1 MEKSYMKVREYIW
14 NRLYAGEIKAGD
26 KLPAERDLAELL
38 QISRNSVREG
48 LKTMENLGVI
58 ESQHGAGNF
67 IARNFD
73 KTLRDVMTFMYLLNN
88 RSNEQITEFRYGLEW
103 EAVNLLVGNLTDE
116 QSENL
121 MKHLEK
127 LETAVSEHERVK
139 CDKALHYYLIEATNN
154 EYMIA
159 NFRALTKTLDAYI
172 PTMRSKIIT
181 GMQRDEDL
189 KNSHRMIVEGI
200 VNGDK
205 EMALEGLS
213 MHFQYII
220 TYQND

>member
-26 KLPAERDLAELL
+26 KLPAERDLAEFL

-127 LETAVSEHERVK
+127 LEIAVSEHERVK

>member
-88 RSNEQITEFRYGLEW
+88 RSNEQITEFRYGWEW

-121 MKHLEK
+121 MKHLEN
-127 LETAVSEHERVK
+127 LETAVSEQERVK

-205 EMALEGLS
+205 EMALKGLS

>member
-200 VNGDK
+200 VNGNK

>member
-1 MEKSYMKVREYIW
+1 MKKSYMKVREYIW
-14 NRLYAGEIKAGD
+14 NRLYDGELKAGD
-26 KLPAERDLAELL
+26 KLPAERDLAEIL

-103 EAVNLLVGNLTDE
+103 EAVNLLVGNLTE
-116 QSENL
+116 AQSENL
-121 MKHLEK
+121 MMHLER
-127 LETAVSEHERVK
+127 LETASSEQERVK
-139 CDKALHYYLIEATNN
+139 YDKALHYYLIEATNN

-172 PTMRSKIIT
+172 PTMRTKIIT

-205 EMALEGLS
+205 TMALKGLS
-213 MHFQYII
+213 MHFQYIS

>member
-121 MKHLEK
+121 MKHLEN
-127 LETAVSEHERVK
+127 LETAISEHERVK

-205 EMALEGLS
+205 AMALKGLS

>member
-121 MKHLEK
+121 MKHLEN
-127 LETAVSEHERVK
+127 LETAVSEQERVK

>member
-58 ESQHGAGNF
+58 ESQYGAGNF

>member
-67 IARNFD
+67 ITRNFD

>member
-121 MKHLEK
+121 MKHLEN
-127 LETAVSEHERVK
+127 LETAVSEQERVK

-205 EMALEGLS
+205 AMALKGLS

>member
-1 MEKSYMKVREYIW
+1 MEKSYMKVRKYIW

-121 MKHLEK
+121 MKHLEN
-127 LETAVSEHERVK
+127 LETAVSEQERVK

-205 EMALEGLS
+205 AMALKGLS

>member
-14 NRLYAGEIKAGD
+14 SKLSEGEFKAGD
-26 KLPAERDLAELL
+26 KIPAERELAEILE
-38 QISRNSVREG
+38 ISRNSVREG

-67 IARNFD
+67 ICQNFD
-73 KTLRDVMTFMYLLNN
+73 KTLRDVMTFMYILND

-116 QSENL
+116 QKETLLLYLSA
-121 MKHLEK
+121 
-127 LETAVSEHERVK
+127 LETAEDEKERVR
-139 CDKALHYYLIEATNN
+139 CDKVLHYFLIEATNN

-172 PTMRSKIIT
+172 PKMRRKIIT
-181 GMQRDEDL
+181 GMQKDEDL
-189 KNSHRMIVEGI
+189 KNAHRMIVEGI
-200 VNGDK
+200 VEGDK
-205 EMALEGLS
+205 EKALLGLQK
-213 MHFQYII
+213 HFEYIV

>member
-205 EMALEGLS
+205 AMALKGLS